1 MPAGQDAVVNHV
13 EVLTDFRRTHVTLA
27 QLQVLYACVPVVAQ
41 VASHHVSGLLL
52 VVSIALHIFA
62 DQLVMLILPFVDLWD
77 LLTHHGADLTHG
89 IWFQAD
95 Q

>member
-1 MPAGQDAVVNHV
+1 
-13 EVLTDFRRTHVTLA
+13 
-27 QLQVLYACVPVVAQ
+27 
-41 VASHHVSGLLL
+41 
-52 VVSIALHIFA
+52 
-62 DQLVMLILPFVDLWD
+62 MLILPFVDLWD